1 MDLLF
6 YIHNAIINKLRIL
19 RNKYF
24 FGFGVCSQI
33 NGKKSFDIANC
44 PLGFPLIAL
53 VLPLY
58 SCVSVYVCVMWECA
72 HSHCSRIFPPVPI
85 SHVPCPCPSLTTNA

>member
-33 NGKKSFDIANC
+33 NGKKSLDIENC
-44 PLGFPLIAL
+44 PLGFPLIAH
-53 VLPLY
+53 VLPL
-58 SCVSVYVCVMWECA
+58 
-72 HSHCSRIFPPVPI
+72 
-85 SHVPCPCPSLTTNA
+85 